1 MQRAEK
7 ETAITEL
14 KERIERA
21 PSLYLTD
28 FTGLNVKAMTQLRR
42 SLKKSGAEY
51 VVVKNRL
58 AQRAFGASEGLP
70 DIAGSF
76 EGPTGVVFG
85 FGDAV
90 ATAKALSDFAKEHDQ
105 RPALKLGLMDRKVLD
120 PAQITRLANLPP
132 REQLLAELA
141 GVMQAPMA
149 SLAAALEA
157 KVQEMAGLLDALRME
172 REKAGSQ

>member
-7 ETAITEL
+7 ETAIAEL
-14 KERIERA
+14 KERIGRA

-42 SLKKSGAEY
+42 SLRKSNAEY

-58 AQRAFGASEGLP
+58 AQRAFKETEGLP
-70 DIAGSF
+70 DIASSF
-76 EGPTGVVFG
+76 QGATGVVFG
-85 FGDAV
+85 FGDVV
-90 ATAKALSDFAKEHDQ
+90 ATAKALADFAKEHDQ
-105 RPALKLGLMDRKVLD
+105 RPALKVGLMDRKVLD
-120 PAQITRLANLPP
+120 AAQVARLASLPS

-141 GVMQAPMA
+141 GVMEAPMA
-149 SLAAALEA
+149 AFASVLQA

-172 REKAGSQ
+172 RERAGS